1 MLSYLNVMITHIT
14 FKSKIFKSKFDFVND
29 MTGRVKNS
37 NGKANVN
44 SQKDEFFMV
53 HFRWKI
59 QSDDSSDSLLELPD
73 K

>member
-53 HFRWKI
+53 HFR
-59 QSDDSSDSLLELPD
+59 
-73 K
+73 